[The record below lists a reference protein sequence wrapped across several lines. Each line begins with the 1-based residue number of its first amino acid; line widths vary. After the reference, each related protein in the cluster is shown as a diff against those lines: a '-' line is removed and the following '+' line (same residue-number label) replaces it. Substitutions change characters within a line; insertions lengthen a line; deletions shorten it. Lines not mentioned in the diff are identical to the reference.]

1 MSSSAVYRYFASK
14 EQIIR
19 ASAEEGITNVRQIF
33 VALLD
38 RDPSPD
44 PAETLT
50 FLVDELRRRTDD
62 PDYDM
67 TRLALQTWAE
77 ALRDPVLHHRVRQLY
92 IDALEHAAELAQRW
106 CDNGYLPPDAD
117 TKAVAAVLFT
127 IMQGLV
133 MMHHVVDDVPVHALR
148 TGVALLGAATRTP
161 PPTSTPATRGKS
173 RARAR
178 QRITNPH
185 VTGDGDPDR
194 SQCGFREAVHSDH
207 LDASSE
213 GGAQNCVLDQP
224 RPHRPCDR
232 TDNDQYHR

>member
-1 MSSSAVYRYFASK
+1 MPRLSDTTRAQRRQHILTSAWRCFAREGFHAASMDDVIAATGMSSSAVYRYFASK

-38 RDPSPD
+38 RDPTPD

-50 FLVDELRRRTDD
+50 FLVDELHRRTDD

-92 IDALEHAAELAQRW
+92 VDALEHAAELAQRW

-161 PPTSTPATRGKS
+161 PPTSTPGTR
-173 RARAR
+173 
-178 QRITNPH
+178 TTP
-185 VTGDGDPDR
+185 
-194 SQCGFREAVHSDH
+194 
-207 LDASSE
+207 
-213 GGAQNCVLDQP
+213 
-224 RPHRPCDR
+224 
-232 TDNDQYHR
+232 